1 MEDKIAV
8 FIDLEN
14 LVLGDKQPI
23 IGFNIQK
30 ILERLLEKGKIVA
43 KRAYCDWEKYPKEKL
58 ALHGAAIDLIE
69 IPHRGMTGKNSADIR
84 LVVDALDMCFSK
96 EHISIFVIVS
106 GDSDF
111 SPLVSK
117 LKENG
122 KTVIGVGRKQA
133 SSELLIS
140 NCDEFIFYEDLFR
153 PVGEPPKI
161 KGLPRKKAQVMY
173 WLIDALQALM
183 RENKEVLLASTIKQ
197 TIKRKRPFFDE
208 GEFGYDSFSELLE
221 DAQANGIIKLD
232 RHSKSGTYVVTGY
245 GSKEDKPGK
254 ARI

>member
-96 EHISIFVIVS
+96 EH
-106 GDSDF
+106 
-111 SPLVSK
+111 PLVSK

-245 GSKEDKPGK
+245 GSKEDKPAK
-254 ARI
+254 ART